1 VVGHIACGIVSE
13 PDGDPIL
20 VLRGVTRT
28 FVMGEVEVPVLRG
41 VDLEIPRRRL
51 TIILGP
57 SGSGKTTLLNL
68 IGGIDRPT
76 GGAVLYDGLDLAGLS
91 GRELTRYRRTS
102 VGFVFQFYNLVPTLT
117 ALENVMVSAELAEQP
132 SDPRQALEVVE
143 LGHRMDHFPAQ
154 LSGGEQQRVAVARAL
169 AKNPKLLLCD
179 EPTGAV
185 DLTTGRRV
193 LGLLRKVA
201 DELGK
206 TVVIVTHNSAIAG
219 MGDHLVRVGSGV
231 IDSARDNPQPLAAEE
246 ITW

>member
-1 VVGHIACGIVSE
+1 VAPE
-13 PDGDPIL
+13 ADAIL
-20 VLRGVTRT
+20 VLRAVTRT

-41 VDLEIPRRRL
+41 VDLDVSRRGI

-68 IGGIDRPT
+68 IGGIDRPSS
-76 GGAVLYDGLDLAGLS
+76 GEVVYDGTDLAGLTA
-91 GRELTRYRRTS
+91 RELTRYRRTS
-102 VGFVFQFYNLVPTLT
+102 VGFVFQFYNLIPTLT
-117 ALENVMVSAELAEQP
+117 ALENVMVAAELTGEP
-132 SDPRQALEVVE
+132 FDPRHALEVVE

-169 AKNPKLLLCD
+169 AKNPQLLLCD

-185 DLTTGRRV
+185 DLETGRRV

-206 TVVIVTHNSAIAG
+206 TVIIVTHNAAIAG
-219 MGDHLVRVGSGV
+219 MGDRLVRVGSGV
-231 IDSARDNPQPLAAEE
+231 IVSVDDNPHPAPARE
-246 ITW
+246 ISW

>member
-1 VVGHIACGIVSE
+1 VSGPTE
-13 PDGDPIL
+13 DSIL
-20 VLRGVTRT
+20 VLRAVTRT

-41 VDLEIPRRRL
+41 VDLDIPRRRL

-68 IGGIDRPT
+68 IGGIDRPS
-76 GGAVLYDGLDLAGLS
+76 GGEVLYDGLDLAGLS
-91 GRELTRYRRTS
+91 ARALTRYRRTS

-117 ALENVMVSAELAEQP
+117 ALENVMVSAELAEEP
-132 SDPRQALEVVE
+132 FDPRQALEVVE
-143 LGHRMDHFPAQ
+143 LGHRMNHFPAQ

-185 DLTTGRRV
+185 DLKTGRRV

-206 TVVIVTHNSAIAG
+206 SVIIVTHNMAIAG
-219 MGDHLVRVGSGV
+219 MGDRLVRVGSGV
-231 IDSARDNPQPLAAEE
+231 IDSVRDNPEPLAAEE
-246 ITW
+246 ISW

>member
-1 VVGHIACGIVSE
+1 MGFVSGPTDE
-13 PDGDPIL
+13 SIL
-20 VLRGVTRT
+20 VLRAVTRT

-41 VDLEIPRRRL
+41 VDLEIPRHRL
-51 TIILGP
+51 TVILGP

-76 GGAVLYDGLDLAGLS
+76 GGAVLYDGQDLAGLS
-91 GRELTRYRRTS
+91 DRALTRYRRTS

-117 ALENVMVSAELAEQP
+117 ALENVMVSGELTDDP
-132 SDPRQALEVVE
+132 FDPRQALEVVE

-185 DLTTGRRV
+185 DLKTGRRV

-201 DELGK
+201 DELDK
-206 TVVIVTHNSAIAG
+206 TVILVTHNMAIAE
-219 MGDHLVRVGSGV
+219 MADRLVRVGSGV
-231 IDSARDNPQPLAAEE
+231 IEDIRDNPQPRPAEE
-246 ITW
+246 ISW

>member
-1 VVGHIACGIVSE
+1 LASVPPEA
-13 PDGDPIL
+13 DAIL
-20 VLRGVTRT
+20 VLRAVTRT

-41 VDLEIPRRRL
+41 VDLEVPRRGL

-68 IGGIDRPT
+68 IGGIDRPSS
-76 GGAVLYDGLDLAGLS
+76 GAVLFDGRDLAGLS
-91 GRELTRYRRTS
+91 ARQLTRYRRES

-117 ALENVMVSAELAEQP
+117 ALENVTVAAELTEDP
-132 SDPRQALEVVE
+132 FDPREALEVVQ

-169 AKNPKLLLCD
+169 AKNPQLLLCD

-193 LGLLRKVA
+193 LGLLRRVA
-201 DELGK
+201 DDMDK
-206 TVVIVTHNSAIAG
+206 TLIIVTHNAAIAA
-219 MGDHLVRVGSGV
+219 MGDRLVRVGSGV
-231 IDSARDNPQPLAAEE
+231 IESVKDNPHPAPAEE
-246 ITW
+246 ISW

>member
-1 VVGHIACGIVSE
+1 VSGP
-13 PDGDPIL
+13 PDDSIL
-20 VLRGVTRT
+20 VLRAVTRT

-41 VDLEIPRRRL
+41 VDLDIPRRRL
-51 TIILGP
+51 TVILGP

-68 IGGIDRPT
+68 IGGIDRPSS
-76 GGAVLYDGLDLAGLS
+76 GQVLYDGLDLAGLS
-91 GRELTRYRRTS
+91 TGALTRYRRAS

-117 ALENVMVSAELAEQP
+117 ALENVMVSAELTEEP
-132 SDPRQALEVVE
+132 FDPQQALSVVE

-185 DLTTGRRV
+185 DLKTGRRV

-201 DELGK
+201 DELDK
-206 TVVIVTHNSAIAG
+206 TVIIVTHNSAIAG
-219 MGDHLVRVGSGV
+219 MGDRVVRVGSGV
-231 IDSARDNPQPLAAEE
+231 IDSVSDNPRPAVAEE
-246 ITW
+246 ISW